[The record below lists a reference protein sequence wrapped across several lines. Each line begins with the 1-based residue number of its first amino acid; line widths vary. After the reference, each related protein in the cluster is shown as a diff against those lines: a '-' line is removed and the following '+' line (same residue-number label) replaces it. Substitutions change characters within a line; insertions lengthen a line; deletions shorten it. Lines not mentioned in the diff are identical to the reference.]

1 MALDDLLRAI
11 EADADEERVLAD
23 RERTASATA
32 IVDAARREAAVLEAE
47 LARAP
52 EEESLAA
59 AERVRALARLQ
70 AADTVRVAREEAYAS
85 LLGRVREELSALR
98 GSPSYPAVFRGLL
111 NESRAAL
118 PEAQE
123 LRVDRRDAVLAAA
136 AAGDLRVV
144 AVLDS
149 WGGVELVGDDGR
161 TIKNTLEERLANADT
176 LLRGRFA
183 QWLDSGVGAEMAD
196 VP

>member
-11 EADADEERVLAD
+11 EAEADEERLLAD
-23 RERTASATA
+23 REKTASATA
-32 IVDAARREAAVLEAE
+32 IVDAASLEAAALEAQ
-47 LARAP
+47 LAKAP
-52 EEESLAA
+52 EADSLAA

-70 AADTVRVAREEAYAS
+70 AAATVRVAREAAYVS

-98 GSPSYPAVFRGLL
+98 GSPAYPGVFGTLL

-118 PEAQE
+118 PDASE
-123 LRVDRRDAVLAAA
+123 LHVDRRDADLAASM
-136 AAGDLRVV
+136 AGDLRVV
-144 AVLDS
+144 ALLDT
-149 WGGVELVGDDGR
+149 WGGLELAGDDGR
-161 TIKNTLEERLANADT
+161 TIRNTLEERLANADL

-183 QWLDSGVGAEMAD
+183 HWMDSSIEAALAD

>member
-1 MALDDLLRAI
+1 MPLDDLLRAI
-11 EADADEERVLAD
+11 EADADEERILAD
-23 RERTASATA
+23 RERAASAMA

-70 AADTVRVAREEAYAS
+70 AADAVRVAREEAYAS

-98 GSPSYPAVFRGLL
+98 GSPDYPAVFRALL
-111 NESRAAL
+111 DESRAAL
-118 PEAQE
+118 PEAPE
-123 LRVDRRDAVLAAA
+123 LRVDRHDAVLAASM
-136 AAGDLRVV
+136 AGDLRVV
-144 AVLDS
+144 AVLDT

-161 TIKNTLEERLANADT
+161 TIRNTLEERLANADT

-183 QWLDSGVGAEMAD
+183 QWLDSGVGAEPAD